1 MNCETITNLNNIIR
15 NEFFLNSDY
24 YNNLSFL
31 IDETKFINSN
41 VFKNFLLYVESITQN
56 VYICGRFKNKNIVH
70 FFDLFIVMID
80 ETNKQLYK
88 KWMTLLK
95 HPCSSYT
102 NLKNPFK
109 FICFYVCKETKK
121 KFIRCVDAEKWI
133 LSNKYKNIIK
143 YDEEKLKIYNDLII

>member
-1 MNCETITNLNNIIR
+1 MNCETITNLNNVIR

-70 FFDLFIVMID
+70 FFDLFIV
-80 ETNKQLYK
+80 
-88 KWMTLLK
+88 
-95 HPCSSYT
+95 
-102 NLKNPFK
+102 
-109 FICFYVCKETKK
+109 
-121 KFIRCVDAEKWI
+121 
-133 LSNKYKNIIK
+133 
-143 YDEEKLKIYNDLII
+143 